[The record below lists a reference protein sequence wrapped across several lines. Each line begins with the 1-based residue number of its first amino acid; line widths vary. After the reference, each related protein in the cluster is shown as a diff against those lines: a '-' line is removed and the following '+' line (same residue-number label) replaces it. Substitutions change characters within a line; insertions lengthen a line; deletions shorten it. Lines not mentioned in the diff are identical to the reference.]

1 MSKKDTMTKEY
12 MSKGKYFAD
21 AFNSSV
27 FGGRQVIKADEMTL
41 QEMDPTELGIV
52 FANEEMDIVQ
62 KYRDILKRCVL
73 MSDGKMRFLLLGIE
87 NQSEVHYAMPVRNL
101 LYDALNYGQQVNRI
115 ATDHRKEKNLKNAEY
130 LSGFSKTDK
139 IIPLISLVIYFGSD
153 KWDGPRSLKEM
164 FPEDIDK
171 EILNEVEDYRLHLII
186 PSEITDFSK
195 FKTDFG
201 IVMKYIA
208 VSESRSEMSKLCE
221 DEMFRTVGVDTVRL
235 INECTGSNIEVEEEE
250 EVVDMC
256 NGLRELLEEERQKG
270 RDEVC
275 NGLKELME
283 EERQKGRDEVCNGL
297 KELMEEKRM
306 LGREEGIKEGM
317 GEMLYSQVSRKI
329 RKNLSLE
336 KIAEDLEEDIEV
348 IRPVY
353 EKAKAQM

>member
-1 MSKKDTMTKEY
+1 MSRKDTMTKEY

-27 FGGRQVIKADEMTL
+27 FGGKQLIKADEMML
-41 QEMDPTELGIV
+41 QEMDTAELGIV
-52 FANEEMDIVQ
+52 FANEEEETIQ
-62 KYRDILKRCVL
+62 KYRDILKRCIV
-73 MSDGKMRFLLLGIE
+73 MSNGKMMLLLLGIE

-101 LYDALNYGQQVNRI
+101 LYDALNYGQQVKRV
-115 ATDHRKEKNLKNAEY
+115 TVEHRKTKDLNDAEF

-139 IIPLISLVIYFGSD
+139 IIPVISLVVYFGSD

-164 FPEDIDK
+164 FSEDIVP
-171 EILNEVEDYRLHLII
+171 EILDEVEDYRLHLII
-186 PSEITDFSK
+186 PSEIEDFSK

-201 IVMKYIA
+201 KVMKYIA

-256 NGLRELLEEERQKG
+256 NGLRELLEEERKKG

-275 NGLKELME
+275 NGLKELLE
-283 EERQKGRDEVCNGL
+283 EERQIGKDELLNSLVNKKL
-297 KELMEEKRM
+297 
-306 LGREEGIKEGM
+306 
-317 GEMLYSQVSRKI
+317 

-348 IRPVY
+348 IRQIY